1 MNPFKHL
8 VSVPRTNVSFDTHKI
23 KLNVWLRSKK
33 IIDSALLSCED
44 PGNFVR
50 GGQTLTMFF
59 FFFFFFRFF
68 FFFFFCDEG
77 REDKRDIIG
86 PPGLRWRADNG
97 PALNAGLVAL

>member
-1 MNPFKHL
+1 MEQNCKYFLMNPFKHL

-50 GGQTLTMFF
+50 GGQTLTMLCFFVFFLFF
-59 FFFFFFRFF
+59 FL
-68 FFFFFCDEG
+68 FFFC
-77 REDKRDIIG
+77 
-86 PPGLRWRADNG
+86 
-97 PALNAGLVAL
+97 V

>member
-23 KLNVWLRSKK
+23 KLNVWLRSKN

-59 FFFFFFRFF
+59 FFFFFF
-68 FFFFFCDEG
+68 FCDEG

-86 PPGLRWRADNG
+86 PPGFRWRADNG
-97 PALNAGLVAL
+97 PSLNAGLIGSGDPDQYC